1 MPMAARLLRMIH
13 VPGDLFSVN
22 PVTARGVP
30 GLFARNER
38 VVCVF
43 DGDDSSGRGCG
54 PWAMVLV
61 GATIVGSMA
70 TVWHGVV
77 NPPRP
82 GRVRE
87 WDYTDRD
94 IRLAQ
99 GDEMGR
105 FLLGSTVV
113 MLLPATPLRFN
124 PSWEA
129 GRGIHMGEALGHWL

>member
-1 MPMAARLLRMIH
+1 MVH

-38 VVCVF
+38 VVCLF
-43 DGDDSSGRGCG
+43 EGEFG
-54 PWAMVLV
+54 PWVLVLV

-82 GRVRE
+82 GRPRTWHYE
-87 WDYTDRD
+87 NEHFSYERG
-94 IRLAQ
+94 A
-99 GDEMGR
+99 EMGR

-113 MLLPATPLRFN
+113 MLFPKHLPMQFNAHWQPGSAVRLGEPMAT
-124 PSWEA
+124 
-129 GRGIHMGEALGHWL
+129 LG